1 MGTYE
6 DEVEEVGEGVD
17 HRDQEEG
24 QQARDANLTKRIHD
38 KVRAR
43 ICGRNSRAIRLEE
56 TGRRGTKLT
65 MSPDRSAA
73 GCLMLALAL
82 LVYSS
87 GSRSGVRVM
96 ALRCGWGN
104 DKEDR
109 RGGGPHSS
117 LARLFQVEWAGCSIL
132 LGPIEKAH

>member
-1 MGTYE
+1 MGICDVTYE

-43 ICGRNSRAIRLEE
+43 ICARAIRLEE

-65 MSPDRSAA
+65 ISSDRPA
-73 GCLMLALAL
+73 GSRMLAL
-82 LVYSS
+82 LVVCSS
-87 GSRSGVRVM
+87 GVPIRSACDAM
-96 ALRCGWGN
+96 RCCWGK
-104 DKEDR
+104 DKEVGDGKEEEEEEEWR
-109 RGGGPHSS
+109 R
-117 LARLFQVEWAGCSIL
+117 
-132 LGPIEKAH
+132 

>member
-17 HRDQEEG
+17 HRDEEEE

-43 ICGRNSRAIRLEE
+43 ICARAIRLEE

-87 GSRSGVRVM
+87 GRRSVVRVM
-96 ALRCGWGN
+96 ALRCGWEGRP
-104 DKEDR
+104 ER
-109 RGGGPHSS
+109 RWGEVGPT
-117 LARLFQVEWAGCSIL
+117 L
-132 LGPIEKAH
+132 P